1 MSNLTCLRDIM
12 DTKISFQLE
21 QLLFH
26 IYLFADNLL
35 QNFNIYINFD
45 QEASFPA
52 PVFMNFSNFLGEI
65 FI

>member
-1 MSNLTCLRDIM
+1 M

-21 QLLFH
+21 QLLVH
-26 IYLFADNLL
+26 IYFFVDNLL
-35 QNFNIYINFD
+35 QNFD

-52 PVFMNFSNFLGEI
+52 PMFMNFSNFLGEI

>member
-21 QLLFH
+21 KLLFH

-35 QNFNIYINFD
+35 QNFNI
-45 QEASFPA
+45 
-52 PVFMNFSNFLGEI
+52 
-65 FI
+65 

>member
-21 QLLFH
+21 QLLVH
-26 IYLFADNLL
+26 IYFFVDNLL
-35 QNFNIYINFD
+35 QNFD

-52 PVFMNFSNFLGEI
+52 PMFMNFSNFLGDN
-65 FI
+65 FF

>member
-21 QLLFH
+21 KLLFH
-26 IYLFADNLL
+26 IYLFTENLL
-35 QNFNIYINFD
+35 QNFD

-52 PVFMNFSNFLGEI
+52 PMFMNFSNFLGEI